1 MTWSHQ
7 WVIFIFLFPVLPSV
21 DQWKCYTPRKF
32 HKQVCLALK
41 WTFLEGNW
49 GEDLTTF
56 VPHCLC
62 KSSGHWFSLSFW
74 ETLNLMLHQWQISIS
89 SMFSLSCLESSANQ
103 NFLVSHSLLQAR
115 VNLEFFKSWNVY
127 SLGNTFNEKKVAQ
140 SWGNSCKQIEN
151 THSCPG
157 RGRSK

>member
-7 WVIFIFLFPVLPSV
+7 RVIFIFLSPVVPPV

-41 WTFLEGNW
+41 WTFLKEIEEKTW
-49 GEDLTTF
+49 QSLFHT
-56 VPHCLC
+56 VSA

-103 NFLVSHSLLQAR
+103 NCLVSHSLLQAR

-127 SLGNTFNEKKVAQ
+127 SLGNTFKEKKVAQ

-157 RGRSK
+157 RGRYK